1 LIPQKRGPKFSSR
14 RTDISIENRVIELR
28 KLILNRQTIAHILR
42 SEGIKISEGTIY
54 KILKRY
60 NLNKLKSM
68 ENKEKP
74 EKKSFI
80 VSRDDKIFHIDLH
93 QLSKGITIANSN
105 QTYYLVGVL
114 DAYTRAV

>member
-1 LIPQKRGPKFSSR
+1 
-14 RTDISIENRVIELR
+14 
-28 KLILNRQTIAHILR
+28 
-42 SEGIKISEGTIY
+42 
-54 KILKRY
+54 
-60 NLNKLKSM
+60 M

-114 DAYTRAV
+114 DAYTRAVWVEAIDNKRSLDVMFAVLKSLNLLRIEYGLDDKTIIR

>member
-1 LIPQKRGPKFSSR
+1 MLIPQKRGPKFSYR

-42 SEGIKISEGTIY
+42 NEGFLLGKCF
-54 KILKRY
+54 LHLLFHR
-60 NLNKLKSM
+60 NQLNKLKSM

-80 VSRDDKIFHIDLH
+80 VSRDDKILFIGQFAFCKLN
-93 QLSKGITIANSN
+93 STIKTAI
-105 QTYYLVGVL
+105 
-114 DAYTRAV
+114 RPII